1 VTRFRFPPYAYRST
15 AERGERRS
23 EAQARLC
30 DEVVARRKRR
40 RRRSRLWL
48 WWRGGGREGGEHP
61 TRDAGLFAQA
71 NARAR
76 CVARTPRTN
85 AAKTITSSMAQA
97 PSVTLA
103 PWTQLAPRWRKASAQ
118 HLGAKDQAAWSTTTS
133 SDAPSPL
140 CVESRSWYRPSWRK
154 AISKLTAVGFEP
166 TQLALVELEST
177 PLDHSGKLSL
187 PWRRLFPRPQALTL
201 SHRPRH
207 ALSRSL
213 SLYAHPAWTTSRATT
228 DAPAHDR
235 ARLFAPLLL
244 LPRPPA
250 TTRERARGKRPP
262 AEVISNWL
270 SMGEPHGR
278 PRPDARSAT
287 HVVQ

>member
-1 VTRFRFPPYAYRST
+1 
-15 AERGERRS
+15 
-23 EAQARLC
+23 
-30 DEVVARRKRR
+30 
-40 RRRSRLWL
+40 
-48 WWRGGGREGGEHP
+48 
-61 TRDAGLFAQA
+61 
-71 NARAR
+71 
-76 CVARTPRTN
+76 
-85 AAKTITSSMAQA
+85 MAQA

-213 SLYAHPAWTTSRATT
+213 SLCPPSLWHEARCALDLAEAERPQTRARKEACPSARQAPGQRQGRRPTRPRTIAPAFLLLSFCSRAHPRPRAN
-228 DAPAHDR
+228 APVAS
-235 ARLFAPLLL
+235 A
-244 LPRPPA
+244 RPP
-250 TTRERARGKRPP
+250 R
-262 AEVISNWL
+262 
-270 SMGEPHGR
+270 
-278 PRPDARSAT
+278 
-287 HVVQ
+287 